1 MEQYPEMRRA
11 MEAALRAARAAG
23 TEESTAK
30 SGGESLG
37 TLLPGVPWLT
47 CKSSGPRREAGA
59 LVVA

>member
-23 TEESTAK
+23 TEESPAT
-30 SGGESLG
+30 SGESLG